1 MGTLYHSGAANHCL
15 SLHADAQTDSTM
27 FNALLLCPDLY
38 EEKKGNLGPDP
49 LREDAD
55 KELLWERM
63 HKGKQAM
70 ERDL

>member
-1 MGTLYHSGAANHCL
+1 MHITLVRA
-15 SLHADAQTDSTM
+15 
-27 FNALLLCPDLY
+27 DLY

-63 HKGKQAM
+63 HKSKAPVGCS
-70 ERDL
+70 